1 MVDVGPAEF
10 FWLDQEWQGCSFS
23 HTAHCHHGRRWREQ
37 QWLFCLNYYL
47 LMCTHIRNNVL
58 SHSFDQSFCFFF
70 LSVHKQCPLFWP
82 ILLLLFFQLFFGLCR
97 NNVLSFDQS
106 FGFFK
111 RFLYFVCVCGVEVL
125 RMGKKC
131 INHWSIM
138 GRKCINHLS
147 ISH

>member
-58 SHSFDQSFCFFF
+58 SHSFDQSFCSFFF
-70 LSVHKQCPLFWP
+70 LSYILVCAQTMSSLLTNLFAS
-82 ILLLLFFQLFFGLCR
+82 LFF
-97 NNVLSFDQS
+97 SY
-106 FGFFK
+106 
-111 RFLYFVCVCGVEVL
+111 FLVCVETMSSLLTNRLGFEKVFYILCVCVWRRSSKDGEK
-125 RMGKKC
+125 MY
-131 INHWSIM
+131 
-138 GRKCINHLS
+138 
-147 ISH
+147 